1 MLEQQK
7 KKFRVVISTN
17 DPVLSAIWAERLA
30 RSFTEEFG
38 GASVFSG
45 TGFWSGMTG
54 TETCRAIETVTDLKV
69 TDKFVEQLV
78 RDVSSTIGSP
88 NIDGQ
93 YVHFEWEKIYSRQF
107 KI

>member
-1 MLEQQK
+1 MVQK
-7 KKFRVVISTN
+7 KKFRVVISTS
-17 DPVLSAIWAERLA
+17 DSVVSAIWAERLA
-30 RSFTEEFG
+30 RAFTEEFG

-54 TETCRAIETVTDLKV
+54 TETCRVIETVTDLKV
-69 TDKFVEQLV
+69 TDSFVEQLV
-78 RDVSSTIGSP
+78 RDVSNAMPMEQIK
-88 NIDGQ
+88 GQ